1 MRRPAARPRRLAP
14 ALAGL
19 VLVAALGGLAAAA
32 RAYIPAVDRVIQ
44 AIADANRASGRAQ
57 ALKIELRVRQEGG
70 EPIATG
76 ELVTHPT
83 GMARLELRG
92 ARDLVERHLLEGSR
106 YRAARGG
113 REIED
118 PRPFLAP
125 LFLLQAD
132 DGLALEAALAT
143 FGVDPDAI
151 ALGPCGDRDCYVV
164 GGRPAR
170 TTGGAGSATGDPRTA
185 PPSVWVDVESLE
197 MAAIVERGGVRVRLG
212 PVGQFDGVR
221 MPQWLLIDEPGRR
234 PTRLD
239 VERVAPVNA
248 PANAFSEEWLLAP

>member
-1 MRRPAARPRRLAP
+1 V
-14 ALAGL
+14 LAGA
-19 VLVAALGGLAAAA
+19 VGGLAVVAG
-32 RAYIPAVDRVIQ
+32 AYIPAVDRVIE
-44 AIADANRASGRAQ
+44 AVADANRASGRAQ
-57 ALKIELRVRQEGG
+57 ALKIELLVSQEGG
-70 EPIATG
+70 KAIATG

-113 REIED
+113 NEVND
-118 PRPFLAP
+118 PRPFLPP

-164 GGRPAR
+164 GGRPTLA
-170 TTGGAGSATGDPRTA
+170 AGDANAGDPRAGT
-185 PPSVWVDVESLE
+185 PPSIWVDTESLE
-197 MAAIVERGGVRVRLG
+197 LAAIVERGGVRVRLG
-212 PVGQFDGVR
+212 PSAQFDKVR
-221 MPQWLLIDEPGRR
+221 MPQWLLIEEPGRR
-234 PTRLD
+234 PTRLE
-239 VERVAPVNA
+239 VQRVAPVNA
-248 PANAFSEEWLLAP
+248 PANAFSDDWLLAP